1 MNTSPKFSSVSVT
14 DATAADAIDVI
25 ESDRPSSAIAQSN
38 LPEPPTDP
46 EPSEASTPTIDP
58 GAVAVLGS
66 TFVTIFLAEVGDKTQ
81 LAVLLMTAESENPWV
96 VFAGAACAL
105 IATSLLG
112 VMLGRWLSTRVSPK
126 TLERSAAVV
135 LLFISAT
142 LLWDVLH

>member
-1 MNTSPKFSSVSVT
+1 VNTSPKFSNVSVN
-14 DATAADAIDVI
+14 DATAADAID
-25 ESDRPSSAIAQSN
+25 SDRPSAAIAQSN

-46 EPSEASTPTIDP
+46 ERSEPSTPTIDP

-66 TFVTIFLAEVGDKTQ
+66 TFFTIFLAEVGDKTQ
-81 LAVLLMTAESENPWV
+81 LAVLLMTAESEKPWV
-96 VFAGAACAL
+96 VFAGSACAL

>member
-14 DATAADAIDVI
+14 DTTGTDAI
-25 ESDRPSSAIAQSN
+25 ESDRPSSAIPSSN
-38 LPEPPTDP
+38 LSTPPTDLP
-46 EPSEASTPTIDP
+46 LREPPPATIDP

-66 TFVTIFLAEVGDKTQ
+66 TFVTIFFAEVGDKTQ
-81 LAVLLMTAESENPWV
+81 LAVLLMSAESEKPWV

-112 VMLGRWLSTRVSPK
+112 VMLGKWLSTRVSPK

-142 LLWDVLH
+142 LLWDVFH

>member
-1 MNTSPKFSSVSVT
+1 MNISPKFSSVSVT
-14 DATAADAIDVI
+14 DATGTDTI
-25 ESDRPSSAIAQSN
+25 ESDRPSSAIPSSN
-38 LPEPPTDP
+38 LSAPPTELPLKEPPQ
-46 EPSEASTPTIDP
+46 ATIDP

-81 LAVLLMTAESENPWV
+81 LAVLLMSAESEKPWV

-112 VMLGRWLSTRVSPK
+112 VMLGKWLATRVSPK

-142 LLWDVLH
+142 LLWDVFH

>member
-1 MNTSPKFSSVSVT
+1 MNTSPKFSNVSVT

-25 ESDRPSSAIAQSN
+25 ESDRPSAAIAQSN

-46 EPSEASTPTIDP
+46 ERSEPSTPTIDP

-66 TFVTIFLAEVGDKTQ
+66 TFVTIFFAEVGDKTQ
-81 LAVLLMTAESENPWV
+81 LAVLLMTAESEKPWV
-96 VFAGAACAL
+96 VFAGSACAL

-112 VMLGRWLSTRVSPK
+112 VMLGRWLSTRASPK

>member
-1 MNTSPKFSSVSVT
+1 MNTSPKFSNVSVT
-14 DATAADAIDVI
+14 DATAADAI
-25 ESDRPSSAIAQSN
+25 ESDRPAAAIAQSN

-46 EPSEASTPTIDP
+46 ERSEPQPAIIDP

-66 TFVTIFLAEVGDKTQ
+66 TFFTIFLAEVGDKTQ
-81 LAVLLMTAESENPWV
+81 LAVLLMTAESEKPWV

-112 VMLGRWLSTRVSPK
+112 VMLGRWLSTLVSPK